1 MQVFLSA
8 LCWLKKKNPGW
19 EVFTTVSL
27 HNGNRIRRV
36 VYSCSPLRCCNGKCD
51 MTLTD
56 ARCWLHVSIFCVC
69 HLPQGTIASSLT
81 CVQLHKR
88 AEKIAAMLAER
99 GHLQD
104 GDHVALV
111 YPPGKHWQQVSL
123 LYLCLCGDTA
133 GCHRFTEIPQIFK
146 IKADLNQEKKKLGK
160 VSWLI
165 LMYYMDRCTWIRSH
179 TQTQLLL
186 HNGSNMS
193 PDPLWRIYWV
203 NEQIDADRL
212 RKRF

>member
-1 MQVFLSA
+1 MKRRCRSFFL
-8 LCWLKKKNPGW
+8 LCVGW
-19 EVFTTVSL
+19 RK
-27 HNGNRIRRV
+27 GIRAGR
-36 VYSCSPLRCCNGKCD
+36 CSPLLVCIMAIGSAGLFTAVHCW
-51 MTLTD
+51 D
-56 ARCWLHVSIFCVC
+56 AATENVTWHLLMHAADCMCQSSVCVC
-69 HLPQGTIASSLT
+69 VCPLPQGTIASSLT

-146 IKADLNQEKKKLGK
+146 IKADLNQKIKSLEK
-160 VSWLI
+160 
-165 LMYYMDRCTWIRSH
+165 C
-179 TQTQLLL
+179 
-186 HNGSNMS
+186 
-193 PDPLWRIYWV
+193 PD
-203 NEQIDADRL
+203 
-212 RKRF
+212 